1 MSDQEELERFLASN
15 PTLLS
20 DPELVPMVLG
30 QGAVLVEP
38 ITPEA
43 VDALCA
49 RWDIDSNGKVVLT
62 DGLRFAAHR
71 YATQM
76 QVPPSVLPGVRKELT
91 ALMAGGARGLAALQG
106 LSEAARHVLHRAG
119 LGLKLLGQAHPRL
132 LQDSAGRLILECPR
146 SGQRDLADLAEWQP
160 EVGQAAEAA
169 LTFARK
175 GKLGRPTDD
184 AMRDVMCCCYVF
196 WVDELG
202 RRFTLDWTQA
212 PEPITDAARF
222 CVDFARRVDPDVTV
236 SRVQTSSLAARDL
249 LRDLDRAK
257 IRAELLSN

>member
-1 MSDQEELERFLASN
+1 MIDPEEFQRFLASN

-20 DPELVPMVLG
+20 DPELGQTVFG
-30 QGAVLVEP
+30 QGTVLVQP
-38 ITPEA
+38 IPPEA

-49 RWDIDSNGKVVLT
+49 RWDIDSKGKVVLT
-62 DGLRFAAHR
+62 GGLRLAAHR
-71 YATQM
+71 YAAEM

-91 ALMAGGARGLAALQG
+91 ALVAGGARGLAALQG

-146 SGQRDLADLAEWQP
+146 SGQRDVADLAEWQP

-175 GKLGRPTDD
+175 GKRGRPTDD

-196 WVDELG
+196 WVDVLG
-202 RRFTLDWTQA
+202 RSFTLDWTQA

-236 SRVQTSSLAARDL
+236 SRVQTSSLAERAV
-249 LRDLDRAK
+249 LRDLDLAR
-257 IRAELLSN
+257 IRAEGLSN